1 MLFTSLG
8 RFRLVAFAEGV
19 SAILL
24 FLVAVPLKR
33 IFEIPEPT
41 LYMGWTHGGLFVLY
55 MLLLIQVT
63 IEKGWSFQK
72 FALGTVASFVPFGT
86 FYADARWFREKE

>member
-24 FLVAVPLKR
+24 FLVAVPLKYLLQ
-33 IFEIPEPT
+33 IPEPT
-41 LYMGWTHGGLFVLY
+41 FYIGAAHGGLFVLY

-86 FYADARWFREKE
+86 FYADAQWFREKE

>member
-19 SAILL
+19 SAVLL
-24 FLVAVPLKR
+24 FLVAMPLKY
-33 IFEIPEPT
+33 IFKIPEPT
-41 LYMGWTHGGLFVLY
+41 LYIGSAHGGLFVLY

-63 IEKGWSFQK
+63 IEKNWSFQK
-72 FALGTVASFVPFGT
+72 FVLGTVASFVPFGT